1 MNHMNLHPDVRVL
14 LNYRSEDDIVTF
26 HQNEAIT
33 YARLLAEV
41 EYLDKLLPSH
51 VHLLNLYEERYYF
64 LLGLLLGLIRNSIH
78 LFPTDKTLTTFK
90 SLKVQYPQILVLYN
104 KPIGDPELKLFDLQA
119 ALSNIGDARETVA
132 TNTLF
137 GESRLNEENIVLF
150 TSGSTGQPEP
160 YKKKWTDFIQ
170 MSAALGKKLNLENNP
185 SILSTVPAQH
195 MYGFEVSIM
204 LPLVNGL
211 SIISERPF
219 YPADMVQILEKHTHN
234 TILVSTPI
242 HYRACIKSSTHLPY
256 LQQAIS
262 STAPIDSSLAGKFEQ
277 QQNTSLIE
285 IYGCTEVGVIA
296 VRQTSKVRHWTCLE
310 GIQIHNNAE
319 NSYLTTTR
327 SVKHFILNDSVT
339 VIDKNQFILQGKKD
353 DLINIAGKRNSLAN
367 LNYHLQNINLL
378 DDGCFYQIPKS
389 EDYYQRLVIFVVCSN
404 IATKDKDNF
413 RQYIL
418 KSLKVSIDELFLPK
432 EIYLIDKLP
441 RKDTGKIPL
450 AALDLL
456 YQKVR
461 NSQS

>member
-1 MNHMNLHPDVRVL
+1 MNHINSHPDVRAL
-14 LNYRSEDDIVTF
+14 LNYRPEDVVVF

-33 YARLLAEV
+33 YTRLMAEV
-41 EYLDKLLPSH
+41 EYLDKLLPPH

-64 LLGLLLGLIRNSIH
+64 ILGLLLGLLRNSIH

-90 SLKVQYPQILVLYN
+90 ALKDQYPEILVLYN
-104 KPIGDPELKLFDLQA
+104 KPISDSELNFFDLQT
-119 ALSNIGDARETVA
+119 ALSTMDNTSKTSITY
-132 TNTLF
+132 TLF
-137 GESRLNEENIVLF
+137 DELLLNEENIVLF

-170 MSAALGKKLNLENNP
+170 MSAALGKRLNLENNP

-219 YPADMVQILEKHTHN
+219 YPADMVQILEKHALNT

-242 HYRACIKSSTHLPY
+242 HYRACIKSSVHLPY

-296 VRQTSKVRHWTCLE
+296 VRQTSKVRYWTCLE
-310 GIQIHNNAE
+310 GVHIHENAE
-319 NSYLTTTR
+319 NTYITTTR
-327 SVKHFILNDSVT
+327 SVKHFILNDRVK
-339 VIDKNQFILQGKKD
+339 VIDRNQFILQGKKD

-378 DDGCFYQIPKS
+378 DDGCFYQIPNS
-389 EDYYQRLVIFVVCSN
+389 EDYYQRLVIFVVCN
-404 IATKDKDNF
+404 NLATKDKDSF

-418 KSLKVSIDELFLPK
+418 KSLKASIDEIFLPK
-432 EIYLIDKLP
+432 AIYFIDKLP
-441 RKDTGKIPL
+441 RNDTGKIPL
-450 AALDLL
+450 VALDLL
-456 YQKVR
+456 YQKIR
-461 NSQS
+461 KS